1 MKLPDFSFL
10 TEYKALDLTMILV
23 SFVIGITIASI
34 AMIYHQI
41 FLGGII
47 RKIIEKGALSPE
59 KALSIDELGYKKSN
73 IFVKFA
79 LRENSTF
86 RKHVKSPEDDKTKY
100 YIPEEKRLGLEIR
113 FRKKGNEAIGIVFA
127 IILFAIAA
135 FVLLT
140 VIPWLVDKTKSIF

>member
-1 MKLPDFSFL
+1 MQLPDFSFL
-10 TEYKALDLTMILV
+10 SEYKGLSLTLILV
-23 SFVIGITIASI
+23 SFLIGITLASV
-34 AMIYHQI
+34 AMIYHQT

-59 KALSIDELGYKKSN
+59 KALTLDELGYNSKN

-113 FRKKGNEAIGIVFA
+113 FRKKGNEAIGIVFT

-140 VIPWLVDKTKSIF
+140 VIPWLVNQAKDII

>member
-10 TEYKALDLTMILV
+10 AEYKALDLTMILI

-59 KALSIDELGYKKSN
+59 KALTIDKLGYKTNN

-86 RKHVKSPEDDKTKY
+86 RKHVLSPEEDKTRY
-100 YIPEEKRLGLEIR
+100 FIPEEKRLGLEIR
-113 FRKKGNEAIGIVFA
+113 FRKKGNEAVGIVFA
-127 IILFAIAA
+127 IVLFTAAA

-140 VIPWLVDKTKSIF
+140 VIPWLVNEAKSIF